1 MRVLLVDDEEEF
13 VTTLAER
20 LTIRGFAVEYATR
33 AADAL
38 VLAGKNVYDIAVLDM
53 KMPGTGGLEL
63 REILEQKFPNMR
75 FIFLT
80 GHGSEDDYRAGS
92 TGADYL
98 VKPVDI
104 NTLILKMKDALD
116 KYRSR

>member
-13 VTTLAER
+13 IITLAER
-20 LTIRGFAVEYATR
+20 LTLRSFVVDYATR

-38 VLAGKNVYDIAVLDM
+38 VLAEKNVYDIAVLDM
-53 KMPGTGGLEL
+53 KMPGTGGLRL
-63 REILEQKFPNMR
+63 REILQEKYPNLKV
-75 FIFLT
+75 IFLT

-92 TGADYL
+92 TGAAYL

-104 NTLILKMKDALD
+104 NTLILKMKEALD
-116 KYRSR
+116 K